1 MYSSSYLNSS
11 SVGSLSESTLEMQYF
26 RNSNF
31 IMGCNRHICNP
42 SYSGDGDKIRR
53 LYSKNNQSKKGWRL
67 GSSGRMPG

>member
-31 IMGCNRHICNP
+31 VMGCNRQTCNP
-42 SYSGDGDKIRR
+42 SYSGGGDKIRR
-53 LYSKNNQSKKGWRL
+53 LYSKNNKSKKGWRL